1 LDLAQVTESK
11 LALRLVGHASLV
23 VPLGEGMGV
32 SFHKVHLM
40 RILALLLAFLWWV
53 LLLVLLYLFESFGL

>member
-1 LDLAQVTESK
+1 
-11 LALRLVGHASLV
+11 
-23 VPLGEGMGV
+23 MGV